1 MMSQA
6 SWTNLASPRRMS
18 PLGPLLRGASMPP
31 GTAKTSLPCSKAH
44 LAVMSDPLDWVPSTT
59 STPRLSPAMSRLRTG
74 K

>member
-1 MMSQA
+1 
-6 SWTNLASPRRMS
+6 
-18 PLGPLLRGASMPP
+18 MPP

-74 K
+74 KWAPLGGVPGGYSLTSAPWAAPSS